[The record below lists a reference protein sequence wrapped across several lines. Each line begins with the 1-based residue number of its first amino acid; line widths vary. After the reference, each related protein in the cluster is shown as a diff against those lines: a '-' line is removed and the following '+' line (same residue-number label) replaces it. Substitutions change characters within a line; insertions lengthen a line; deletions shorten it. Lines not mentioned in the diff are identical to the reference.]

1 MPNPKTPQV
10 RDSQIFRQWKL
21 MEWLTAESE
30 GITVAEAAKF
40 LGLHFSVCS
49 GILFSLNL
57 ARKT

>member
-30 GITVAEAAKF
+30 GITVAEAAEF

-49 GILFSLNL
+49 GILF
-57 ARKT
+57 